1 MAERSLLDK
10 LINPTQD
17 EKDTIISG
25 IKEGQKFIDIVRE
38 EGIQGLAKR
47 LAEEKLK
54 EEGVP
59 ERKIRARGR
68 EVEEFLDQFNIS
80 NTKQI
85 IITVLNQAINDRF

>member
-38 EGIQGLAKR
+38 EGIAGLTKR
-47 LAEEKLK
+47 LAEEELK
-54 EEGVP
+54 EQGVP
-59 ERKIRARGR
+59 ERKIRSR
-68 EVEEFLDQFNIS
+68 
-80 NTKQI
+80 
-85 IITVLNQAINDRF
+85 

>member
-38 EGIQGLAKR
+38 EGIEGLAKR
-47 LAEEKLK
+47 IAEKKLK
-54 EEGVP
+54 EQGVP
-59 ERKIRARGR
+59 ERKIRSR
-68 EVEEFLDQFNIS
+68 
-80 NTKQI
+80 
-85 IITVLNQAINDRF
+85 

>member
-68 EVEEFLDQFNIS
+68 EVEEFLDQDKS
-80 NTKQI
+80 
-85 IITVLNQAINDRF
+85 